1 MLTCCEVFMRRQLI
15 VSMACAF
22 SFVLS
27 SMASTM
33 PTLPEFRSQQ
43 QLAQWRE
50 TAAKA
55 APQSVAAKSTGPAF
69 FTGKPYDAASGNYV
83 FKYRNYNPCLARW
96 TSTDPSGFPD
106 GANNSAYV
114 ANNPLGLLDDTGL
127 AQVVVRFWK
136 IITEEFSATFANS
149 TTTAPGYTAHNNFN
163 NTILDSLTAPVG
175 SANFSVVVQSLAV
188 TFGNDNVWQ
197 SWTFVSRSADAH
209 ATTTAYRRLSPQ
221 MNTYIGTFTLR
232 VDWTQT
238 YQE

>member
-106 GANNSAYV
+106 GANNQLIVNNRISSALD
-114 ANNPLGLLDDTGL
+114 NDGLRTWSEDFDLEGSICLLTSYLPTGSSSSMMSP
-127 AQVVVRFWK
+127 
-136 IITEEFSATFANS
+136 I
-149 TTTAPGYTAHNNFN
+149 
-163 NTILDSLTAPVG
+163 
-175 SANFSVVVQSLAV
+175 
-188 TFGNDNVWQ
+188 
-197 SWTFVSRSADAH
+197 
-209 ATTTAYRRLSPQ
+209 RL
-221 MNTYIGTFTLR
+221 
-232 VDWTQT
+232 V
-238 YQE
+238 